1 MAESVTAKAKRYAKG
16 DFTPG
21 EYKSI
26 FGYLLF
32 EKAIDL
38 ATYGR
43 LNNLQG
49 RAITTAGKTLFR
61 LGIPAVSMGGR
72 LAGTAALGTAR
83 VLGSSAVG
91 AALPI
96 VTNPYVA
103 GTALGYGALQTQPG
117 QQLLESAEE
126 RGRMDRIRFEQ
137 ALTDV
142 TVKAKKTKSKFNRA
156 VSAGMK
162 AAKRSTS
169 YGKKGIISAPK
180 KVFST
185 VTKMA
190 SNINKARQGIRR
202 MPVPPK
208 PKGPR
213 SLFNAIKKVLK

>member
-1 MAESVTAKAKRYAKG
+1 MAESIKSRAKRYSKG
-16 DFTPG
+16 KFTRN
-21 EYKSI
+21 E
-26 FGYLLF
+26 LLTLIGIQLAD
-32 EKAIDL
+32 KAIDI
-38 ATYGR
+38 ATFGQVAR
-43 LNNLQG
+43 LQG
-49 RAITTAGKTLFR
+49 KALYN
-61 LGIPAVSMGGR
+61 LVIPAVSTTGR
-72 LAGTAALGTAR
+72 LAGRAALGTAR
-83 VLGSSAVG
+83 VLGSSALQGTIG
-91 AALPI
+91 AATPL
-96 VTNPYVA
+96 VQSAAFPYAA
-103 GTALGYGALQTQPG
+103 GAALGYGALQTQPG

-142 TVKAKKTKSKFNRA
+142 TVRAKKTKSKFNRA

-162 AAKRSTS
+162 AAKASTS
-169 YGKKGIISAPK
+169 YGKKGVINAPK